1 MNPAGGKTRVTQFNA
16 EMLPQGAPEIKLD
29 LYRMAG

>member
-1 MNPAGGKTRVTQFNA
+1 MNPAGGKTRVKHNV